1 MSNANELISSN
12 LQALTNKLVK
22 EKIGNYAFAAG
33 YIESF
38 AAELLTKYVPE
49 KRKNEVIDEII
60 ERIIA
65 RK

>member
-12 LQALTNKLVK
+12 LQALTNTLVK

-33 YIESF
+33 YIERF